1 MRPPCPIVC
10 PKECLAPGPGEQT
23 WSSSAQR
30 RSQNA
35 FPCSRLCV
43 SQQQQSRTLLPPWH
57 SDDERQGRTGLCSDL
72 RAEPQNS
79 CGPSLRLPGCLGRT
93 GQQSQPFQWD
103 RMVGEIHRSP
113 GNKNNN
119 HNKNTKPEI
128 TYTHT
133 NTQARTLSPSGFAS
147 LTHR

>member
-1 MRPPCPIVC
+1 MPQAQGSKPRAALFGGAKVPSPALASPCR
-10 PKECLAPGPGEQT
+10 Q
-23 WSSSAQR
+23 W
-30 RSQNA
+30 
-35 FPCSRLCV
+35 
-43 SQQQQSRTLLPPWH
+43 QQSRTSLLPWH
-57 SDDERQGRTGLCSDL
+57 SNDERRERTGLCSDL

-79 CGPSLRLPGCLGRT
+79 REPSLQLPGCLGRT

-133 NTQARTLSPSGFAS
+133 NTQARTLPIWLCQPDSSLIQTAHTFPSPSM
-147 LTHR
+147 